1 MRTGLVRL
9 RLLAPPPAEL
19 PAGLLPLR
27 ITTEKVSLP
36 AEETFYSCSVHRLP
50 AQLTNKHAMVQ
61 YEPYIQEGNEDV
73 VHHME
78 VFHCPI
84 FPEGNKEFPVWS
96 GR

>member
-9 RLLAPPPAEL
+9 RLGGPEVPDLPP
-19 PAGLLPLR
+19 GLLPLR
-27 ITTEKVSLP
+27 FTAEKVNLP

-50 AQLTNKHAMVQ
+50 APLRNKHAMVQ
-61 YEPYIQEGNEDV
+61 YEPDIQEGNEDV

-78 VFHCPI
+78 LFHCQN
-84 FPEGNKEFPVWS
+84 FPEEGKEFPVWS